1 MKKRNN
7 FTLVEMLTVVAI
19 IGILAG
25 LVIPTVIIAKNRGQV
40 TQAKTD
46 ISSIMTALKQV
57 KTDYSR
63 ILASAGSD
71 YYAGGQ
77 KANLVEFECGTSG
90 HSHSV
95 CQFPTLA
102 SDYKEIK
109 DGKTDTYDALI
120 AELSVPKNK
129 VFRDLSNEK
138 KRQCFN
144 KRKKVYLDPKNGF
157 DPTADYTTAA
167 NKEKL
172 YRDPW
177 GNPYTI
183 YINPASGSE
192 IGIPKTKSPYGNYNI
207 TTVNDVAIYS
217 WGPNGIND
225 GGCNVELDTCI
236 SDISGNGSDNHKNH
250 DDIASWN
257 L

>member
-1 MKKRNN
+1 MKRRHNN
-7 FTLVEMLTVVAI
+7 FTLVEMLTVIAI

-63 ILASAGSD
+63 ILIKDGSN
-71 YYAGGQ
+71 YYAGDQ
-77 KANLVEFECGTSG
+77 EINSVEFKCGTSG

-95 CQFPTLA
+95 CQFPTLK
-102 SDYKEIK
+102 DNLEEIK
-109 DGKTDTYDALI
+109 DGKTNSYDALI

-129 VFRDLSNEK
+129 TLLANDINK
-138 KRQCFN
+138 KHLFN
-144 KRKKVYLDPKNGF
+144 RRKKVYLDPKNGF
-157 DPTADYTTAA
+157 DPTAEYTTDA

-183 YINPASGSE
+183 YINPTSGSE
-192 IGIPKTKSPYGNYNI
+192 IGIPGTKSPDGNYNL
-207 TTVNDVAIYS
+207 TTVNDIAIYS
-217 WGPNGIND
+217 WGPNGTND
-225 GGCNVELDTCI
+225 CGCNVELESCI
-236 SDISGNGSDNHKNH
+236 KSGDSDNHKNH

>member
-46 ISSIMTALKQV
+46 ISNIMTALKQV

-63 ILASAGSD
+63 MLIKEGSD
-71 YYAGGQ
+71 YYTGGV
-77 KANLVEFECGTSG
+77 KADTETFSCSG
-90 HSHSV
+90 EHSGSHTVAKLTGDS
-95 CQFPTLA
+95 
-102 SDYKEIK
+102 
-109 DGKTDTYDALI
+109 YDALI

-129 VFRDLSNEK
+129 TLRDLTAAK
-138 KRQCFN
+138 KRQCTN

-177 GNPYTI
+177 GNA
-183 YINPASGSE
+183 YIVY
-192 IGIPKTKSPYGNYNI
+192 IGVETAHELKMEANSSVVAG
-207 TTVNDVAIYS
+207 DVAIYS
-217 WGPNGIND
+217 YGPNGTDD
-225 GGCNVELDTCI
+225 GGCNVELDSCI
-236 SDISGNGSDNHKNH
+236 SNVSGNGSDNHKNH